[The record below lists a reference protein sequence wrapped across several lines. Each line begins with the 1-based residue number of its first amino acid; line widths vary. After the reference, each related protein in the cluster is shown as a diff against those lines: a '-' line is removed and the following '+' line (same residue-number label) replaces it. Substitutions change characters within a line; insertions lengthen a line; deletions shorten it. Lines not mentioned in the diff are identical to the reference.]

1 VEFVV
6 QTVVVA
12 VVDIAASVAAVEV
25 AEAQWQVDEELVA
38 DIEVAVASV
47 ELVALAVVEL
57 AEVPLVV
64 AGIAAA

>member
-1 VEFVV
+1 MV